1 MKIIEFDVIEAGIE
15 SRKAHELSI
24 FKTSACIINEDTL
37 K

>member
-1 MKIIEFDVIEAGIE
+1 MKIIKFDVIEAGIE
-15 SRKAHELSI
+15 NGKAHELST